1 MADKPA
7 TDTGSDQD
15 TGAPE
20 GESNEA
26 LLAELEA
33 EQGAAGKGKAAKPAK
48 ADPDDE
54 DDEVDADL
62 ESDDDDDDGSDDAES
77 DEDNE
82 EDESDDDDEEP
93 AQDEDPAR
101 AKRQASL
108 ERNERRFRET
118 MQRERADF
126 DRERQAFDRERT
138 SWESGRGEGQKRFE
152 AAVARAKIDP
162 AGVLEALGL
171 TPEDMEYAAT
181 QAYARGKAA
190 ATDPKYRTAAEQAR
204 RAREIEERAAKA
216 EERVEKVEKT
226 LEEKAKQAEA
236 DREVDAYLAKI
247 VRKASDEHPRVKAL
261 IAKSSTTA
269 RRELEQTAF
278 ELAQKLGKLPSAKL
292 VLAAHEKKIGR
303 MLRRYGVDVVA
314 AAAAADTEQKP
325 TEKPAAKVVP
335 GKKGKPAKGAAKVEA
350 DDAPNGEIRHPSTAE
365 LLRELRT
372 VGAS

>member
-62 ESDDDDDDGSDDAES
+62 ESDEDDDDGSDDAES
-77 DEDNE
+77 DEDDE
-82 EDESDDDDEEP
+82 EDETDEEDEEP
-93 AQDEDPAR
+93 DEDPAR

-138 SWESGRGEGQKRFE
+138 TWESQRSEGQKRFE
-152 AAVARAKIDP
+152 SLAARAKIDP
-162 AGVLEALGL
+162 AGVLEALGV
-171 TPEDMEYAAT
+171 DVDGMEYAAQ
-181 QAYARGKAA
+181 QAYARSKAA
-190 ATDPKYRTAAEQAR
+190 AADPKYRAAADAAR
-204 RAREIEERAAKA
+204 RQREIEERAAKA

-303 MLRRYGVDVVA
+303 MLRRYGVDVD
-314 AAAAADTEQKP
+314 AAADTEQKP